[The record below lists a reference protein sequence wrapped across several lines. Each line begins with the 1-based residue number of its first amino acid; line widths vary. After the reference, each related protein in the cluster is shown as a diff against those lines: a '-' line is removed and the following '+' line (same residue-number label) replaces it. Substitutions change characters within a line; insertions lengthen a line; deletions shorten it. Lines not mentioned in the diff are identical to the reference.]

1 MLVFLHVGRV
11 LNRFS
16 KDVGF
21 LDDVLPFIFCEYL
34 LVSVSYDQKFNTV
47 HGFIVC
53 KNHVFQIAYDAT
65 QRDLSFLNLVCAIVM
80 YSCISL

>member
-1 MLVFLHVGRV
+1 MTLTQLVSGLVLKLLGDMLVFLHVGRV

-34 LVSVSYDQKFNTV
+34 LVSVSYGQKFKTV
-47 HGFIVC
+47 HGFIV
-53 KNHVFQIAYDAT
+53 
-65 QRDLSFLNLVCAIVM
+65 
-80 YSCISL
+80 